1 MLEVTGFNEYNI
13 KLDGV
18 IGNNTI
24 YKNRK
29 IEGLN
34 VHHPTWR
41 TGSRCE
47 FNRF

>member
-24 YKNRK
+24 YIK
-29 IEGLN
+29 IEK
-34 VHHPTWR
+34 
-41 TGSRCE
+41 
-47 FNRF
+47 